1 MPSDPAAA
9 PGAGLRDRF
18 DRATLEDMVG
28 SERRERLLTI
38 LRQRLV
44 SPAVVLEDV
53 WDPHNIGAVLRTVEG
68 LGLHRVFVIEA
79 NSTYEPRSQ
88 VTQGAHK
95 WLDVRRHRTVAS
107 CVAETRALGY
117 RLLVTRMD
125 APQTL
130 GDLDWSIPTAV
141 VMGNEKDGVTPEL
154 AALADGA
161 FRIPMAGFSQ
171 SFNISVATAMIVSQA
186 AFWLRRHPAACRYLE
201 GDDLEARELDYLYL
215 SLPVG
220 LRDHVDGTFRGKPR
234 TKA

>member
-1 MPSDPAAA
+1 MPD
-9 PGAGLRDRF
+9 DRRGGF
-18 DRATLEDMVG
+18 DRPTLEGMIRPD
-28 SERRERLLTI
+28 RREKLLGV
-38 LRQRLV
+38 LRQRLN

-95 WLDVRRHRTVAS
+95 WLDVRRYPSAEACVTDART
-107 CVAETRALGY
+107 LGY

-125 APQTL
+125 APDTL
-130 GDLDWSIPTAV
+130 DELDWSIPTAV
-141 VMGNEKDGVTPEL
+141 VMGNEKEGVSSRL

-161 FRIPMAGFSQ
+161 FRIPMRGFSQ
-171 SFNISVATAMIVSQA
+171 SFNISVATAMIVSRA
-186 AFWLRRHPAACRYLE
+186 AAWLRQHPEACRYLE
-201 GDDLEARELDYLYL
+201 GSELSERELDYLYL

-220 LRDHVDGTFRGKPR
+220 LRDHLEAAPSSPAPG
-234 TKA
+234 

>member
-1 MPSDPAAA
+1 MPADPSSAVR
-9 PGAGLRDRF
+9 GGF
-18 DRATLEDMVG
+18 DRATLEAMV
-28 SERRERLLTI
+28 SPERRERVWGV
-38 LRQRLV
+38 LRQRLT

-79 NSTYEPRSQ
+79 NSTYEPHAQ

-95 WLDVRRHRTVAS
+95 WLDVRRHKTVAS
-107 CVAETRALGY
+107 CVTETRALGY

-125 APQTL
+125 AEQTL
-130 GDLDWSIPTAV
+130 HDLDWSVPTAV
-141 VMGNEKDGVTPEL
+141 VMGNEKDGVTPAL

-186 AFWLRRHPAACRYLE
+186 TAWLRAHPEACRLLE
-201 GDDLEARELDYLYL
+201 GDELSERELDYLYL
-215 SLPVG
+215 SLPMG
-220 LRDHVDGTFRGKPR
+220 LRDHRDGTFRGKPR
-234 TKA
+234 KKP

>member
-1 MPSDPAAA
+1 MPADPPSAVR
-9 PGAGLRDRF
+9 GGF
-18 DRATLEDMVG
+18 DRATLAGMVAP
-28 SERRERLLTI
+28 ERRDKVLGV
-38 LRQRLV
+38 LRQRLN

-79 NSTYEPRSQ
+79 NATYEPYSQ

-95 WLDVRRHRTVAS
+95 WLDVRRHPSVAS

-125 APQTL
+125 AADTL
-130 GDLDWSIPTAV
+130 YDLDWSVPTAV

-171 SFNISVATAMIVSQA
+171 SFNISVATAIIVSHA
-186 AFWLRRHPAACRYLE
+186 AAWLRAHPEACRHLG
-201 GDDLEARELDYLYL
+201 GDELAERALDYLYL

-220 LRDHVDGTFRGKPR
+220 LRDHRDGTFRGKPR
-234 TKA
+234 RK

>member
-1 MPSDPAAA
+1 MPTDPTPAVR
-9 PGAGLRDRF
+9 GGF
-18 DRATLEDMVG
+18 DRATLEDMVAP
-28 SERRERLLTI
+28 ERREKVLGVLHRRLN
-38 LRQRLV
+38 

-95 WLDVRRHRTVAS
+95 WLDVRRFPSAAA

-130 GDLDWSIPTAV
+130 YDLDWSVPTAV

-154 AALADGA
+154 AALADGT

-171 SFNISVATAMIVSQA
+171 SFNISVATAIIVSHA
-186 AFWLRRHPAACRYLE
+186 TAWLRDHPEACRHLE
-201 GDDLEARELDYLYL
+201 GDELSEREQDYLYL

-220 LRDHVDGTFRGKPR
+220 LRDHKDGTFRGKPK
-234 TKA
+234 KAR

>member
-1 MPSDPAAA
+1 VPD
-9 PGAGLRDRF
+9 DRRGGF
-18 DRATLEDMVG
+18 DRPTLEGMIRPD
-28 SERRERLLTI
+28 RREKLLGV
-38 LRQRLV
+38 LRQRLN

-95 WLDVRRHRTVAS
+95 WLDVRRHPSVEA
-107 CVAETRALGY
+107 CVADTRALGY

-125 APQTL
+125 APDTL
-130 GDLDWSIPTAV
+130 DDLDWSIPTAV
-141 VMGNEKDGVTPEL
+141 VMGNEKDGVTPGL

-186 AFWLRRHPAACRYLE
+186 ALWLRRHPEACRHLE
-201 GDDLEARELDYLYL
+201 DVELAERELDYLYL
-215 SLPVG
+215 SLPVS
-220 LRDHVDGTFRGKPR
+220 LRDHLEGDDPR
-234 TKA
+234 PDVSGSAPN